1 MERFFA
7 VTVIVVIVD
16 LVFQCRMV
24 FVRDFESNFVRL
36 RN

>member
-7 VTVIVVIVD
+7 VTITVVIVS

-24 FVRDFESNFVRL
+24 FVRDVF
-36 RN
+36 